1 LSEFVSRETSRWEHV
16 SPSGRLFHVKREPSP
31 SDILLAASS
40 MGLKLTQGEVD
51 GLLHFMALLTERAGP
66 LGLISRGDISRLY
79 ERHVLDSLRA
89 AALFTPEDALAYDL
103 GSGAG
108 LPGIVLAIA
117 VPRCRFVLLE
127 PRRIRVGFLELAV
140 EALELTNVEVTAV
153 RAEEL
158 GPRRLGDVVT
168 ARAFA
173 PLARTWPIASRLLQP
188 SGRLIYFAGK
198 SLVNPLAEAE
208 EAARRGPSAD
218 VRAER
223 VLARSPP
230 LVIMARR

>member
-1 LSEFVSRETSRWEHV
+1 
-16 SPSGRLFHVKREPSP
+16 VKHKPSP
-31 SDILLAASS
+31 PDLRAAATS
-40 MGLKLTQGEVD
+40 MGVD
-51 GLLHFMALLTERAGP
+51 LSQDAADRLLHFMRLLAEKASP
-66 LGLISRGDISRLY
+66 LGLISRRDVSRLY

-89 AALFTPEDALAYDL
+89 AVLFTPEDTLAYDL

-108 LPGIVLAIA
+108 LPGIVLAVA

-140 EALELTNVEVTAV
+140 EALELHNVEVAPV

-158 GPRRLGDVVT
+158 GPGRPADVVT

-173 PLARTWPIASRLLQP
+173 PLARTWPIASRLLHP
-188 SGRLIYFAGK
+188 TGRLIYFAGR
-198 SLVNPLAEAE
+198 SLVSPLNEAE
-208 EAARRGPSAD
+208 EAVRLGPSAE
-218 VRAER
+218 VSAER

>member
-1 LSEFVSRETSRWEHV
+1 
-16 SPSGRLFHVKREPSP
+16 
-31 SDILLAASS
+31 
-40 MGLKLTQGEVD
+40 MGLNLSQGAAD
-51 GLLHFMALLTERAGP
+51 GLLHFMGLLAERASP
-66 LGLISRGDISRLY
+66 LGLISRRDVSRLY

-89 AALFTPEDALAYDL
+89 AVLFTPEDALAYDL

-108 LPGIVLAIA
+108 LPGIVLAVA

-140 EALELTNVEVTAV
+140 EALDLDNVEVAPV

-158 GPRRLGDVVT
+158 GPTRLADVVT

-198 SLVNPLAEAE
+198 SLVSPLAEAE
-208 EAARRGPSAD
+208 EAARRGPSA
-218 VRAER
+218 VVSAER